1 MLENI
6 LSGFKTF
13 PEFAGI
19 IYRNCCCELEM
30 CVDILRR
37 LRDMV
42 RRKRPPQTKN
52 QQLVSPTRQCSNTPV
67 GFGQGFFFSKEE
79 CDKSGESP
87 ILPTWLQ
94 LIFTCPLD

>member
-30 CVDILRR
+30 CVDILRC

-42 RRKRPPQTKN
+42 RRKRPQKLRTSSLFLLHDNAPAHRSV
-52 QQLVSPTRQCSNTPV
+52 LVKD
-67 GFGQGFFFSKEE
+67 FFLAK
-79 CDKSGESP
+79 KSVTNLEHPP
-87 ILPTWLQ
+87 ISRPGSS
-94 LIFTCPLD
+94 